1 MNPIQKLDQF
11 LFPLQTSKVFH
22 FLINNKSFFFKDQTC
37 AIMEMSPMRNVKR
50 DRKSSAGRSRRRVWK
65 LKISLTWS
73 AIKKAITGSFKPHY
87 FHLSCGPGI
96 NQLSDLRIHQDSI
109 NAPPRAKKDPTKTL
123 AALLLKPY
131 SASDF
136 IDYGDH
142 MTPTKSP
149 RENISTNWREIHGQQ
164 NWNGL
169 LEPLHPSLRREIIK
183 YGEFVEATYDAFD
196 FDPLSEFCGS
206 CRYNRHKIFE
216 ELGLT
221 GNGYKVTKYIY
232 AMSHVDVPKWF
243 ERSGLGRIWSK
254 DSNWMGYV
262 AASSD
267 METKRIG
274 RRDIVVA
281 WRGTVAPSEWF
292 MDLKTKLDRLGPK
305 NSRIKVQHGFL
316 SIYKSKSEKT
326 RYNKLS
332 ASEQVME
339 ELNRLVNFFQGRGE
353 EVSLTITGH
362 SLGGALSLLNAYE
375 AANTFPN
382 LFISVISFGAP
393 RVGNI
398 FFKEKL
404 SQLGVKTLRVVVK
417 EDIVPQL
424 PGIVFNKILRKLNPI
439 TERLNWVYRH
449 VGVQLKIVQVI
460 SPYLKHDSDL
470 SGSHNLELYLHLL
483 DGYLSKKS
491 KFRWNARRDIALV
504 NKSSNMLIEELR
516 IPEFWYQFPYKGLM
530 LNKHGRWVKP
540 GRLPEDV
547 PSPFPTEAS
556 THVSVISA

>member
-1 MNPIQKLDQF
+1 
-11 LFPLQTSKVFH
+11 
-22 FLINNKSFFFKDQTC
+22 
-37 AIMEMSPMRNVKR
+37 MEMSPMRNIKK
-50 DRKSSAGRSRRRVWK
+50 DQKSSARRSRRRVWK

-73 AIKKAITGSFKPHY
+73 AIKKAVKGSFKPHH
-87 FHLSCGPGI
+87 FHLSCGPSLKHLSSTRVHQHDI
-96 NQLSDLRIHQDSI
+96 NI
-109 NAPPRAKKDPTKTL
+109 APHRAKKNPTKPL

-149 RENISTNWREIHGQQ
+149 RDNIPTNWREIHGQQ
-164 NWNGL
+164 NWDGL

-196 FDPLSEFCGS
+196 FNPLSEFCGS
-206 CRYNRHKIFE
+206 CRYNRHKLFE

-243 ERSGLGRIWSK
+243 ERSEMGRTWSK

-262 AASSD
+262 AVSSD
-267 METKRIG
+267 IETERIG

-292 MDLKTKLDRLGPK
+292 MDLKTKLDRFGSK
-305 NSRIKVQHGFL
+305 QSRIQVQHGFL
-316 SIYKSKSEKT
+316 SIYKSKSEET

-339 ELNRLVNFFQGRGE
+339 ELNRLVIFFQERGE

-375 AANTFPN
+375 AATTFPN

-404 SQLGVKTLRVVVK
+404 RVLGVKTLRVVVK
-417 EDIVPQL
+417 QDIVPKL

-449 VGVQLKIVQVI
+449 VGVQLKIDKMK
-460 SPYLKHDSDL
+460 SPYLKQDSDL

-504 NKSSNMLIEELR
+504 NKSSDMLIEELR
-516 IPEFWYQFPYKGLM
+516 IPEFWYQLPHKGLV

-540 GRLPEDV
+540 GRQPEDI
-547 PSPFPTEAS
+547 PSPCPNDAS
-556 THVSVISA
+556 THAIST

>member
-1 MNPIQKLDQF
+1 
-11 LFPLQTSKVFH
+11 
-22 FLINNKSFFFKDQTC
+22 
-37 AIMEMSPMRNVKR
+37 MEMSPMRNVKR
-50 DRKSSAGRSRRRVWK
+50 DKKSSVRRSRRRVWK
-65 LKISLTWS
+65 LKISLSWS
-73 AIKKAITGSFKPHY
+73 AIKKAVMGSFKPHH
-87 FHLSCGPGI
+87 FHLSCGPSI
-96 NQLSDLRIHQDSI
+96 KQLSNIRVHKDAI
-109 NAPPRAKKDPTKTL
+109 NAPNRTKKSPTKPL

-164 NWNGL
+164 NWDGL
-169 LEPLHPSLRREIIK
+169 LEPLYPSLRREIIK

-206 CRYNRHKIFE
+206 CRYNRHKLFE

-243 ERSGLGRIWSK
+243 ERSELGRTWSK

-262 AASSD
+262 AVSSD
-267 METKRIG
+267 IETERIG

-292 MDLKTKLDRLGPK
+292 MDLKTKLDKFGSK
-305 NSRIKVQHGFL
+305 KSRIHVQHGFL

-339 ELNRLVNFFQGRGE
+339 ELNRLVNFFQERGE

-375 AANTFPN
+375 AATTFPN

-404 SQLGVKTLRVVVK
+404 SELGVKTLRVVVK
-417 EDIVPQL
+417 QDIVPKL
-424 PGIVFNKILRKLNPI
+424 PGLVFNKILRKLNPI

-449 VGVQLKIVQVI
+449 VGVQLKIDKVI
-460 SPYLKHDSDL
+460 SPYLKQDSDL
-470 SGSHNLELYLHLL
+470 SGSHNLELYLHVL
-483 DGYLSKKS
+483 DGYLSNKS

-504 NKSSNMLIEELR
+504 NKSGDMLIEELR
-516 IPEFWYQFPYKGLM
+516 IPEFWYQLPHKGLV

-540 GRLPEDV
+540 GRQPEDI
-547 PSPFPTEAS
+547 PSPFPIEAS
-556 THVSVISA
+556 TRVLAVSA